1 MTDKRITVYDRASYA
16 VPTQR
21 EFTDEGFLKVPGHV
35 ARAGIQQYLAV
46 ELGLDGDPHRIVNV
60 YRPEDEVFSE
70 DSMASYAGADVTL
83 EHPNGFVDSKNYS
96 LTSKGVVVGSG
107 ERDGDFVKCSLVV
120 KDKATI
126 DAIMSGKCELSAGY
140 SAFYVPETG
149 VHDNKNYEFVQKG
162 IKINHVAVVDRA
174 RAGGRARIFDNQKVN
189 NMTKK
194 ITLDGVE
201 LEVDQKVAD
210 HIAQLTAD
218 KDKIEA
224 ERDNDRAEV
233 KRLKEERKEDDY
245 DVEKLRARVRELED
259 EKAKIEKDKVTKD
272 AETLTGKV
280 FVGDSADAVIRQALD
295 SKGFNTEGKSN
306 DYVTGLFDAQL
317 ASKETADASHRSLA
331 QDSYKQPQQ
340 TVDARAQFIKN
351 GKDAWKT
358 GAK

>member
-1 MTDKRITVYDRASYA
+1 MSEKRITVYDRASYA
-16 VPTQR
+16 VNTQR

-35 ARAGIQQYLAV
+35 ARAGIQQYLAR
-46 ELGLDGDPHRIVNV
+46 ELGLDGDPNRIVNV
-60 YRPEDEVFSE
+60 YRPEDEVFNE

-83 EHPNGFVDSKNYS
+83 EHPKGFVDSNNYS
-96 LTSKGVVVGSG
+96 NTSKGVVIGSG
-107 ERDGDFVKCSLVV
+107 ERDGDFVKCNLFV

-126 DAIMSGKCELSAGY
+126 DAILSGKCELSAGY
-140 SAFYVPETG
+140 SAYYVPEEG

-174 RAGGRARIFDNQKVN
+174 RAGGQARIFDNNEVE

-272 AETLTGKV
+272 AEALTGKV
-280 FVGDSADAVIRQALD
+280 FDGDSVDAIMRQALD
-295 SKGFNTEGKSN
+295 SAGFKTEGKSN
-306 DYVTGLFDAQL
+306 DYVAALFDMQM
-317 ASKETADASHRSLA
+317 ASKDTVDASHRSFA
-331 QDSYKQPQQ
+331 EDSYKKPQQ
-340 TVDARAQFIKN
+340 TVDARAEFIKKS
-351 GKDAWKT
+351 KDAYKT